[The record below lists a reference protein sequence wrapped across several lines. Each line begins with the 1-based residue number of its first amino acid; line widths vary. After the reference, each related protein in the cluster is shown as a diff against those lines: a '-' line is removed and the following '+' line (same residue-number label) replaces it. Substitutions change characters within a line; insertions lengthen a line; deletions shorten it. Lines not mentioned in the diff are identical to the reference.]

1 MQITTDVSE
10 IPKTVQRDLNFT
22 LNTENLPY
30 TMNLNVNHK
39 PEFFSN
45 APSHISSEFFRI
57 LFLEP
62 VAQRC
67 SVKKSVFRNF
77 AKFTGKHLRQSL
89 FLNKVLAYIF
99 IEKSTLAQV
108 FSCEFCEIS
117 KNTFSYRTP
126 LVAAS
131 IFHTF
136 SATHQS
142 S

>member
-39 PEFFSN
+39 PEFFNN

-77 AKFTGKHLRQSL
+77 AKFTGKQLRQSP
-89 FLNKVLAYIF
+89 FLNKVAGLSLHLY
-99 IEKSTLAQV
+99 
-108 FSCEFCEIS
+108 
-117 KNTFSYRTP
+117 
-126 LVAAS
+126 
-131 IFHTF
+131 
-136 SATHQS
+136 
-142 S
+142 